1 MAEGKLT
8 PFGKKVKK
16 RLIDMGMTQV
26 ELADRVGITDKYLYK
41 ILYGYRSGIKYV
53 EKIKS
58 ILKMDDVA

>member
-41 ILYGYRSGIKYV
+41 ILYGYRPGIKYV

-58 ILKMDDVA
+58 ILKMDVVA